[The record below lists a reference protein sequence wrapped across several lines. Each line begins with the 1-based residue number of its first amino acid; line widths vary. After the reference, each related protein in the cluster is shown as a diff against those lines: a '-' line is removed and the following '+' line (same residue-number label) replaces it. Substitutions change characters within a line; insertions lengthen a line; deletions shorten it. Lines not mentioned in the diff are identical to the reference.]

1 MVKKRIVVPFIAVV
15 AAASLV
21 FVPVSGHAGVLEI
34 QKQIDQIAQQE
45 KARQKEKE
53 DAEKKQNVISGQ
65 IQQEKKGMDQLQK
78 EIDDQSKQVM
88 DMEQQIADTNLNLA
102 ETSKQ
107 KAEAEER
114 VASRKS
120 LLQSRVRLMY
130 MNGSVSYLDV
140 LLSSTSFSDFID
152 RFQNLKTIVGK
163 DTEIL
168 HANELDKEAI
178 TKKEAEINTQL
189 AQLKDMHSQKAAVYA
204 TLQKNLKQKEVT
216 IAGLTKEE
224 QRQENISEEAEA
236 AVEKLVKDKQ
246 ALYAKLAEEKR
257 KEEAKKKGTTAS
269 AKATY
274 AGGKLQWPLT
284 INGTISSEF
293 GYRIDPIKKV
303 NKLHK
308 GMDIAAPKGTPVLAA
323 DEGTVILASWVSGY
337 GNAVV
342 IDHNNGLVTW
352 YGHMSAISVSEGDT
366 VKRGGKV
373 GEVGSTGDSTGNHL
387 HFEVRK
393 DGGDTPT
400 NPRPYLGL

>member
-1 MVKKRIVVPFIAVV
+1 MKKRVLVPFIAVV

-45 KARQKEKE
+45 KARQKEKD
-53 DAEKKQNVISGQ
+53 DAEKKQSIISGQ
-65 IQQEKKGMDQLQK
+65 IKQEQKGIDQLQK
-78 EIDDQSKQVM
+78 EIDEQSNQVM
-88 DMEQQIADTNLNLA
+88 ALEQQIAQTNLNLA
-102 ETSKQ
+102 ETGKQ

-120 LLQSRVRLMY
+120 LLESRVRLMY

-152 RFQNLKTIVGK
+152 RFQNLRTIVGK
-163 DTEIL
+163 ETEIL
-168 HANELDKEAI
+168 HANELDKDAI
-178 TKKEAEINTQL
+178 TQKEAEIKTQL
-189 AQLKDMHSQKAAVYA
+189 AQVTDMHSQKSAIYA
-204 TLQKNLKQKEVT
+204 TLQKNMKQKEVT
-216 IAGLTKEE
+216 IASLTKEE
-224 QRQENISEEAEA
+224 QKQEHISEEAEA
-236 AVEKLVKDKQ
+236 AAEKLVKDKQ

-257 KEEAKKKGTTAS
+257 KEEAKKKGTTAA
-269 AKATY
+269 AKPVY

-293 GYRIDPIKKV
+293 GYRVDPIKKV

-308 GMDIAAPKGTPVLAA
+308 GMDIAAPKGTPVLSA

-342 IDHNNGLVTW
+342 VDHNNGLVTW
-352 YGHMSAISVSEGDT
+352 YGHMSAISVSEGDS

-393 DGGDTPT
+393 DNGDTPP

>member
-1 MVKKRIVVPFIAVV
+1 MKKRTLVPFIAII

-21 FVPVSGHAGVLEI
+21 FVPVSGHAGVLDI

-45 KARQKEKE
+45 KARQKAKE
-53 DAEKKQNVISGQ
+53 EADKKVSGINGQ
-65 IQQEKKGMDQLQK
+65 IKQEQRGIDDLQK
-78 EIDDQSKQVM
+78 EIDAQSKQKM
-88 DMEQQIADTNLNLA
+88 ALEQKIAETNLNLA

-107 KAEAEER
+107 REEAEAR

-120 LLQSRVRLMY
+120 LLESRVRLMY

-140 LLSSTSFSDFID
+140 LLSANSFSDFID

-168 HANELDKEAI
+168 HANERDKEAI
-178 TKKEAEINTQL
+178 TQKEAEIKTQL
-189 AQLKDMHSQKAAVYA
+189 AQVTDMHREKAAIEA

-216 IAGLTKEE
+216 VASLTKEG
-224 QRQENISEEAEA
+224 QKQENISEEEEA
-236 AVEKLVKDKQ
+236 ALEKLVKDKQ
-246 ALYAKLAEEKR
+246 SLYAKLAEEKR
-257 KEEAKKKGTTAS
+257 KEEAKKKGTSAA
-269 AKATY
+269 AKAVYT
-274 AGGKLQWPLT
+274 GGKLQWPLSV
-284 INGTISSEF
+284 NGSISSEF

-308 GMDIAAPKGTPVLAA
+308 GLDIAAPKGTPVLAA
-323 DEGTVILASWVSGY
+323 DDGTVILASWVSGY

-342 IDHNNGLVTW
+342 VDHNNGLVTW
-352 YGHMSAISVSEGDT
+352 YGHMSAISVSEGDS

-393 DGGDTPT
+393 DNGDTPT

>member
-1 MVKKRIVVPFIAVV
+1 MKKRVLVPFIAVA

-45 KARQKEKE
+45 KARQKAKE
-53 DAEKKQNVISGQ
+53 EADKKVSGINGQ
-65 IQQEKKGMDQLQK
+65 IKQEQKGVDDLQK
-78 EIDDQSKQVM
+78 EIDEQSKQVM
-88 DMEQQIADTNLNLA
+88 ALEQQIADTNLKLA
-102 ETSKQ
+102 ETGKQ

-120 LLQSRVRLMY
+120 LLESRVRLMY

-140 LLSSTSFSDFID
+140 LLSATSFSDFID
-152 RFQNLKTIVGK
+152 RFQNLRTIVGK

-168 HANELDKEAI
+168 QANERDKEAI
-178 TKKEAEINTQL
+178 TQQEAEIKTQL
-189 AQLKDMHSQKAAVYA
+189 AQVTDMHSQKAAITA

-216 IAGLTKEE
+216 IASLTKEG
-224 QRQENISEEAEA
+224 QKQENISEEEEA
-236 AVEKLVKDKQ
+236 ALEKLVKDKQ
-246 ALYAKLAEEKR
+246 TLYAKLAEEKR
-257 KEEAKKKGTTAS
+257 KEEAKKNGTAAA
-269 AKATY
+269 AKPVY
-274 AGGKLQWPLT
+274 SGGKLGWPLT

-308 GMDIAAPKGTPVLAA
+308 GIDLAAPKGTPVLSA

-337 GNAVV
+337 GNTVV
-342 IDHNNGLVTW
+342 VDHNNGLVTW
-352 YGHMSAISVSEGDT
+352 YGHMSAISVSEGDS

>member
-1 MVKKRIVVPFIAVV
+1 MKKRVLVPFIAVV

-45 KARQKEKE
+45 KALQKAKE
-53 DAEKKQNVISGQ
+53 EADKKVSGINGQ
-65 IQQEKKGMDQLQK
+65 IKQEQRGIDDLQK
-78 EIDDQSKQVM
+78 EIDAQSKQKM
-88 DMEQQIADTNLNLA
+88 ALEQKIAETNLNLA

-107 KAEAEER
+107 REEAEER

-120 LLQSRVRLMY
+120 LLESRVRLMY

-152 RFQNLKTIVGK
+152 RFQNLRTIVGK

-168 HANELDKEAI
+168 HANERDKEAI
-178 TKKEAEINTQL
+178 TQKEAEIKTQL
-189 AQLKDMHSQKAAVYA
+189 AQVTDMHREKAAIEA

-216 IAGLTKEE
+216 VASLTKEG
-224 QRQENISEEAEA
+224 QKQENISEEEEA
-236 AVEKLVKDKQ
+236 ALEKLVKDKQ

-257 KEEAKKKGTTAS
+257 KEEAKKKGTTAA
-269 AKATY
+269 AKTVY
-274 AGGKLQWPLT
+274 TGGKLQWPLT

-293 GYRIDPIKKV
+293 GYRVDPIKKV

-308 GMDIAAPKGTPVLAA
+308 GMDIAAPKGTPVLSA

-342 IDHNNGLVTW
+342 VDHNNGLVTW
-352 YGHMSAISVSEGDT
+352 YGHMSAISVSEGDS

-393 DGGDTPT
+393 DNGDTPT
-400 NPRPYLGL
+400 NPRPYLGM

>member
-1 MVKKRIVVPFIAVV
+1 MKKRVLVPFIAVV

-21 FVPVSGHAGVLEI
+21 FMPVSGHAGVLEI

-45 KARQKEKE
+45 KALQKAKE
-53 DAEKKQNVISGQ
+53 EADKKVSGINGQ
-65 IQQEKKGMDQLQK
+65 IKQEQRGIDDLQK
-78 EIDDQSKQVM
+78 EIDAQSKQKM
-88 DMEQQIADTNLNLA
+88 ALEQKIAETNLNLA
-102 ETSKQ
+102 ETGKQ
-107 KAEAEER
+107 REEAEER

-120 LLQSRVRLMY
+120 LLESRVRLMY

-140 LLSSTSFSDFID
+140 LLSANSFSDFID
-152 RFQNLKTIVGK
+152 RFQNLRTIVGK

-168 HANELDKEAI
+168 QANERDKEAI
-178 TKKEAEINTQL
+178 TQKEAEIKTQL
-189 AQLKDMHSQKAAVYA
+189 AQVTDMHREKAAIEA

-216 IAGLTKEE
+216 IASLTKEG
-224 QRQENISEEAEA
+224 QKQENISEEEEA
-236 AVEKLVKDKQ
+236 ALEKLVKDKQ

-257 KEEAKKKGTTAS
+257 KEEAKKKGTAAAS
-269 AKATY
+269 KPVY

-293 GYRIDPIKKV
+293 GYRVDPIKKV

-308 GMDIAAPKGTPVLAA
+308 GMDIAAPKGTPVLSA

-342 IDHNNGLVTW
+342 VDHNNGLVTW
-352 YGHMSAISVSEGDT
+352 YGHMSAISVSEGDS

-393 DGGDTPT
+393 DNGDTPT